1 MSVTERLKKLL
12 EERHEGPFMYPFKF
26 VMPLSSVEEFSRMI
40 PGIETKSRLSSGSKY
55 VSISFDFQAQ
65 NAQEVVDIYHRVQ
78 AVPGILSL

>member
-12 EERHEGPFMYPFKF
+12 EERHEGPFVYHFKF

-40 PGIETKSRLSSGSKY
+40 PGIETKTRLSSNSKY
-55 VSISFDFQAQ
+55 ISISFDFNTE

-78 AVPGILSL
+78 AIPGILSL